1 MVSLAGPV
9 YRLVDGAPSPCVSTA
24 PPPVAPAPT
33 DSRAC
38 AIAARITGVRSV
50 RRLRR
55 ISVALR
61 TDEACR
67 ATVSA
72 RIRGVASFRTAKGS
86 LAAGKRSVVRLRLTA
101 RGTRAVR
108 RALKRHRSLR
118 VAVRVQAL
126 DGAGNIRTLARG
138 VRVRG

>member
-1 MVSLAGPV
+1 LTVS
-9 YRLVDGAPSPCVSTA
+9 
-24 PPPVAPAPT
+24 
-33 DSRAC
+33 
-38 AIAARITGVRSV
+38 
-50 RRLRR
+50 
-55 ISVALR
+55 LR

-72 RIRGVASFRTAKGS
+72 RIRGVATFRTAKRS
-86 LAAGKRSVVRLRLTA
+86 LVAGTRSVVRLKLTA
-101 RGTRAVR
+101 RGTSAVR

-126 DGAGNIRTLARG
+126 DATGNIRSLSRG